1 MLRANRISIDDG
13 DCAVLASSLHRRYW
27 RERMPMRAHRFDA
40 LARTLTSA
48 GSRRRAVTGLLSSTL
63 GLVMGASLLEEA
75 EGKKKKTCSPCKK
88 RKRGKCKRKKPDGTT
103 CPDFGT
109 CQGGRCRVPF
119 CSGKNYCPITATPP
133 ECQAS
138 GAQCVCVVTSTGAP
152 FCALTTSLQQ
162 AADCGSCPLQS
173 HTCLNV
179 AGCPVAVGEVG
190 CGTPCPDP
198 L

>member
-1 MLRANRISIDDG
+1 MDAD
-13 DCAVLASSLHRRYW
+13 
-27 RERMPMRAHRFDA
+27 RFDA
-40 LARTLTSA
+40 LSRSLTDVR
-48 GSRRRAVTGLLSSTL
+48 SRRAALAALLGGTL
-63 GLVMGASLLEEA
+63 GMVGLAETEA
-75 EGKKKKTCSPCKK
+75 KKKKKCPPC
-88 RKRGKCKRKKPDGTT
+88 RKRGTCKGKKPNGTP
-103 CPDFGT
+103 CPSFGT
-109 CQGGRCRVPF
+109 CQGGKCVVPF
-119 CSGKNYCPITATPP
+119 CSGKNYCPITATHRSAKP
-133 ECQAS
+133 AA
-138 GAQCVCVVTSTGAP
+138 AQCVCVVTSAGAP